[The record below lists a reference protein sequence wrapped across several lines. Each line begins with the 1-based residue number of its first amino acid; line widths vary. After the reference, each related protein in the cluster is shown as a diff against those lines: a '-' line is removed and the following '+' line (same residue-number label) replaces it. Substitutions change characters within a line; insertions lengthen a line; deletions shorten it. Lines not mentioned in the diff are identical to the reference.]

1 MGYSTPSRSEGIVPK
16 MCGYQ
21 ANSKPQR
28 TQRLSQRNGEEGF
41 SAASAWNSA
50 TSAVIL
56 AAFAAT
62 LLVMMFLSS
71 STARNRRTGRVAPG
85 LWGGPHI
92 RLEVKKDSAAI
103 EYDCAHGT
111 IDHPLVLDRRGRF
124 NVTGTHVREHGGP
137 IRRDETPNELPA
149 RYTGWTDGKQMKLTV
164 RLSDTNE
171 VIGTFTLTRG
181 SEGRLFKCR

>member
-1 MGYSTPSRSEGIVPK
+1 MIVEWRVP
-16 MCGYQ
+16 
-21 ANSKPQR
+21 
-28 TQRLSQRNGEEGF
+28 L
-41 SAASAWNSA
+41 A
-50 TSAVIL
+50 TARGSVPLVIL
-56 AAFAAT
+56 AASAAFIGM
-62 LLVMMFLSS
+62 LFLSS
-71 STARNRRTGRVAPG
+71 VSMARTRRTGRVAPG

-92 RLEVKKDSAAI
+92 RLEVKKDSAAL

-124 NVTGTHVREHGGP
+124 DVSGTHTREHGGP
-137 IRRDETPNELPA
+137 IRRDEKPNTLPA